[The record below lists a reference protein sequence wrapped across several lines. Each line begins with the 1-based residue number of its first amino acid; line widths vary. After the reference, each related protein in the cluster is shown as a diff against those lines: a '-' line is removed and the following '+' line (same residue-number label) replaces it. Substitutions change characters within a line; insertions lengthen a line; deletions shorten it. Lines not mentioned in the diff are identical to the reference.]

1 MPDRKKQN
9 GPLVPESVCPK
20 CGLVHGVGELCTRFA
35 LNLAFDGSEA
45 HTPPPPPPAHAAPNG
60 PATEPGQVSRRG
72 YFHHYRIAC
81 HPDGM
86 LWELGSGAMGITYKA
101 HDERLKLDVAL
112 KVINQTFMND
122 RGAQTLFLRE
132 ARAAARVRHS
142 NVASVLFLNDAPGNV
157 FYAMEF
163 VAGEPLNAWLKRE
176 GKIVP
181 LVAIDVAKQLA
192 SGLGA
197 IHAEG
202 LIHRDLKPANVL
214 LQPAANTATTA
225 DGTSFAHRS
234 ALRVKIIDFGVAR
247 EIATEVDAV
256 STIGFR
262 GTVAYASPEQCEEHY
277 DLDGRSDLYSLGCI
291 LFEMLAG
298 HPPFAARSRRAFLN
312 LHVTEPPPLHLLDDQ
327 PAILV
332 AVIARLL
339 AKNPEER
346 YHDAQA
352 LVEALD
358 AAEEKI
364 ERLGPVATAGGKHGS
379 PVKVFS
385 KWFGKV
391 RRKMAGAPS
400 SRHALPAPGHR
411 RQKSRVWMIWLLA
424 LATTTATAAA
434 LYFRQSASVAT
445 TPFAAVA
452 KPAAATPRAPLAAG
466 EKRSLAVLP
475 FLNASG
481 DKDNSFYADG
491 MRDDVLAQLARAHGF
506 KVISSISRE
515 AYAKGDQ
522 VDFKK
527 IARDLGVESVLDVVI
542 RRSGNELNAAV
553 SLIDV
558 PTGANIWVEKV
569 PFDATNVISVPGRIA
584 LNVAEQLNVDLLAT
598 EKSSMM
604 RPATGSGAAYQFYLK
619 GRGLMSDPV
628 DTEKSMDD
636 AVSELNQAIAAD
648 PTFALAHAELSMVH
662 TRKYQWGHD
671 RSDQRKNLAQ
681 RNAERAY
688 RLQPELPEAQLA
700 KGLYLYGVAHENDAA
715 LPYFQKASAAMPG
728 NIDALTSIA
737 AIDRRKGRWE
747 KAVAGLAEAAE
758 LAPSDARLQFNLAGT
773 YLLMRDFVGA
783 DRTISAALE
792 RNPRHPMLRKL
803 RGDLYLAWKGD
814 LGPMKEELTDRPPI
828 PSADEL
834 LYDKIRLLLYL
845 ARDDEKRF
853 DEAVKLLKESGFT
866 LVDGEALYFTRDMLL
881 GEILTQAG
889 RPEEARKSWEMDLP
903 QLAQSVADRPKDA
916 GVRLAYALALS
927 GTGQHEKAI
936 KEATVA
942 TQLTPLEEDALNAP
956 FFRHGLALIQFR
968 AGNRT
973 EAKALLDSILKV
985 PSEYSEARLR
995 ASPAWGSNMF

>member
-9 GPLVPESVCPK
+9 GPIVPESVCPK
-20 CGLVHGVGELCTRFA
+20 CGLVHGAGELCTRFA

-45 HTPPPPPPAHAAPNG
+45 QAPPPPPVQAPSSG

-181 LVAIDVAKQLA
+181 LVAIDIAKQLA

-346 YHDAQA
+346 YQDAQA

-364 ERLGPVATAGGKHGS
+364 DRIGSVATAGGKRGS
-379 PVKVFS
+379 PLKVVS
-385 KWFGKV
+385 KWIGRA
-391 RRKMAGAPS
+391 RRKMRGDPS
-400 SRHALPAPGHR
+400 LRHGLPGQTR
-411 RQKSRVWMIWLLA
+411 RKSRAGLIWFLVA
-424 LATTTATAAA
+424 AAVGATAAA
-434 LYFRQSASVAT
+434 LLFPPAGRDSGIVPGGRRGRQRPPRRLQGRRSRPAKSARW
-445 TPFAAVA
+445 PFCRSSMR
-452 KPAAATPRAPLAAG
+452 AATRTIRFTRTACVTMSSLNWHAPTVSRLSRA
-466 EKRSLAVLP
+466 
-475 FLNASG
+475 F
-481 DKDNSFYADG
+481 
-491 MRDDVLAQLARAHGF
+491 HGRL
-506 KVISSISRE
+506 IRRETRSISRRLH
-515 AYAKGDQ
+515 GTS
-522 VDFKK
+522 
-527 IARDLGVESVLDVVI
+527 ESS
-542 RRSGNELNAAV
+542 RS
-553 SLIDV
+553 
-558 PTGANIWVEKV
+558 
-569 PFDATNVISVPGRIA
+569 
-584 LNVAEQLNVDLLAT
+584 
-598 EKSSMM
+598 
-604 RPATGSGAAYQFYLK
+604 
-619 GRGLMSDPV
+619 
-628 DTEKSMDD
+628 
-636 AVSELNQAIAAD
+636 
-648 PTFALAHAELSMVH
+648 
-662 TRKYQWGHD
+662 
-671 RSDQRKNLAQ
+671 
-681 RNAERAY
+681 
-688 RLQPELPEAQLA
+688 
-700 KGLYLYGVAHENDAA
+700 
-715 LPYFQKASAAMPG
+715 
-728 NIDALTSIA
+728 LTSSFA
-737 AIDRRKGRWE
+737 D
-747 KAVAGLAEAAE
+747 LAM
-758 LAPSDARLQFNLAGT
+758 S
-773 YLLMRDFVGA
+773 
-783 DRTISAALE
+783 
-792 RNPRHPMLRKL
+792 
-803 RGDLYLAWKGD
+803 
-814 LGPMKEELTDRPPI
+814 
-828 PSADEL
+828 
-834 LYDKIRLLLYL
+834 
-845 ARDDEKRF
+845 
-853 DEAVKLLKESGFT
+853 
-866 LVDGEALYFTRDMLL
+866 
-881 GEILTQAG
+881 
-889 RPEEARKSWEMDLP
+889 
-903 QLAQSVADRPKDA
+903 
-916 GVRLAYALALS
+916 
-927 GTGQHEKAI
+927 
-936 KEATVA
+936 
-942 TQLTPLEEDALNAP
+942 
-956 FFRHGLALIQFR
+956 
-968 AGNRT
+968 
-973 EAKALLDSILKV
+973 
-985 PSEYSEARLR
+985 
-995 ASPAWGSNMF
+995 